1 LRKTSAGAYR
11 RDKEGAQYRVPSFCR
26 KINGDSLR
34 TGGRA
39 FVRVPKAWVSI
50 IAKEIIEDL
59 LEKKLI
65 ELDVSRDEA
74 VKLSDKL
81 IFEELTVEDR
91 LNEEVR
97 GLLKKYDSEIEKGRL
112 DYRKL
117 FDLTKQKL
125 VKERNIVL

>member
-1 LRKTSAGAYR
+1 M
-11 RDKEGAQYRVPSFCR
+11 
-26 KINGDSLR
+26 
-34 TGGRA
+34 
-39 FVRVPKAWVSI
+39 RVPKAWVSI

-65 ELDVSRDEA
+65 ELDISKDE
-74 VKLSDKL
+74 VIKLSDKL

-125 VKERNIVL
+125 VKERNIIL

>member
-1 LRKTSAGAYR
+1 M
-11 RDKEGAQYRVPSFCR
+11 
-26 KINGDSLR
+26 
-34 TGGRA
+34 
-39 FVRVPKAWVSI
+39 RVPKTWVSI

-65 ELDVSRDEA
+65 ALDVSKDE
-74 VKLSDKL
+74 VIKLSDKL

>member
-1 LRKTSAGAYR
+1 M
-11 RDKEGAQYRVPSFCR
+11 
-26 KINGDSLR
+26 
-34 TGGRA
+34 
-39 FVRVPKAWVSI
+39 RVPKAWVSI
-50 IAKEIIEDL
+50 IAKEIIENL

-65 ELDVSRDEA
+65 ELDVSKDE
-74 VKLSDKL
+74 VIKLSDKL
-81 IFEELTVEDR
+81 IFEELAVEDR